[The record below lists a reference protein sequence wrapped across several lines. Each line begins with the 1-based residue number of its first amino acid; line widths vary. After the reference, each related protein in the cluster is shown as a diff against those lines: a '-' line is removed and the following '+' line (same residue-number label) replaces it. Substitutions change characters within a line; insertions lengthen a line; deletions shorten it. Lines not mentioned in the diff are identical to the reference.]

1 MEELKKKKLWIYT
14 LLFILILTPFLKSAP
29 IDAQDLDNIESVRAF
44 FEGFIHSQMEEYK
57 VPGVTLSLVK
67 DGEVILE
74 QGYGY
79 YDLENEKRVNPETT
93 LFRPGSG
100 TKLFIW
106 TAVMQLVEAGEIDL
120 KEDVNTYL
128 DFKIPNKVIGVEDE
142 NVKPITMLNLM
153 NHNAGFEET
162 LEQLF
167 VLTKEDVHPL
177 GDYLKSH
184 LPARVFPAGQQ
195 MAYSNYGSALA
206 AYIVE
211 RVSGLPFYEY
221 VEKNIFDPLNMNKS
235 TLRQPVP
242 ENIEG
247 ELSYGYAN
255 IKGDYK
261 KDEYEYIQP
270 YPAGSLSST
279 ASDMSNFMLAHLNNG
294 FFGGNRIL
302 ESQTA
307 RQMNSQSFTHY
318 DDFSGMAHGFIEM
331 NYNGYRFISHGGDT
345 FLFHRGIYLIPE
357 LDLGLFVSY
366 NGRDA
371 AMARDSLI
379 KNFMDRYYPAE
390 KGIIPTEA
398 GNDFIDKTK
407 ITGTYYSNRSNFT
420 TYQSFIKLLNLTN
433 INLTQDGNIIYN
445 FMGENNQLKQIAPNV
460 FYDQS
465 TGNKL
470 YASANEA
477 GMINKL
483 YTNFPNVLLRAKWY
497 ETLNFNLIL
506 LIGYAIFAVIFSF
519 ILIKSLFKSY
529 IRNKYIMEKITAVIY
544 TIAVIGF
551 LIAIGLILSDIHP
564 IYNVPNLFLQEN
576 PTFDNILMFIWIIPI
591 LAVILIVM
599 NIRIWLKG
607 RWSILQKG
615 VYTIYTLWSIGI
627 VWWFYYW
634 NLLQI

>member
-1 MEELKKKKLWIYT
+1 MRRKSILVII
-14 LLFILILTPFLKSAP
+14 LLFILLASP
-29 IDAQDLDNIESVRAF
+29 IKFQGAVNAQNLEDVESVRAF
-44 FEGFIHSQMEEYK
+44 LEGFIHSQMEEYK

-74 QGYGY
+74 EGYGY
-79 YDLENEKRVNPETT
+79 YDLENERRVDPETT

-106 TAVMQLVEAGEIDL
+106 TSVMQLVEAGEIDL
-120 KEDVNTYL
+120 NEDINTYL
-128 DFKIPNKVIGVEDE
+128 DFTIPNKVVGIKDE

-167 VLTKEDVHPL
+167 VLSKKDVYPL

-184 LPARVFPAGQQ
+184 LPARVFPVGEQ

-211 RVSGLPFYEY
+211 RVSGLSFDEY
-221 VEKNIFDPLNMNKS
+221 VEQNIFEPLNMSRS

-242 ENIEG
+242 ESIEG
-247 ELSYGYAN
+247 NLSYGYAN

-279 ASDMSNFMLAHLNNG
+279 AADMSNFMLAHLNNG

-307 RQMNSQSFTHY
+307 RQMQSQSFTHY

-345 FLFHRGIYLIPE
+345 FLFHSGIYLIPE

-371 AMARDSLI
+371 AMARDALI
-379 KNFMDRYYPAE
+379 KNFMDRYYPSDKE
-390 KGIIPTEA
+390 IVPGEV
-398 GNDFIDKTK
+398 GNDFTDKSK

-420 TYQSFIKLLNLTN
+420 TYQSIIKILNLTN
-433 INLTQDGNIIYN
+433 INLTQDGNIVYN
-445 FMGENNQLKQIAPNV
+445 FMGESNQLNQIEPSV

-470 YASANEA
+470 YASANEE
-477 GMINKL
+477 GTINRL

-497 ETLNFNLIL
+497 ETLNFNAIFL
-506 LIGYAIFAVIFSF
+506 LGYAIFAVIFSLV
-519 ILIKSLFKSY
+519 LIKSLFKSY
-529 IRNKYIMEKITAVIY
+529 IRKKYIMEKITAVIY
-544 TIAVIGF
+544 TIVVIGF

-576 PTFDNILMFIWIIPI
+576 PTFGNILMFIWIIPI
-591 LAVILIVM
+591 LALILIIM
-599 NIRIWLKG
+599 NVRIWLKG
-607 RWSILQKG
+607 RWNILQKG
-615 VYTIYTLWSIGI
+615 VYTIYTLWSIGL